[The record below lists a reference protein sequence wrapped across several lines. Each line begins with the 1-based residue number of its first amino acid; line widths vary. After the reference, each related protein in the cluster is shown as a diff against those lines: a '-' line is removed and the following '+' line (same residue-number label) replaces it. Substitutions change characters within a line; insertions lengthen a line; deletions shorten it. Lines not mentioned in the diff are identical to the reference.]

1 MHAPTHNP
9 TLAAVPPTHPRL
21 LQAWATLLVLTLW
34 WDFSGADLAIMQA
47 IGHPDGFAWR
57 HHWLL
62 EAVLHDGLRRVA
74 FGFLALLGLW
84 ALWPAGPGGV
94 WPGVARRERGVVVVL
109 VLLSVLAVNLV
120 KSSSRTSCPWELQL
134 FGGQASYV
142 SHWNL
147 WAGDGGGGRCF
158 PGGHASSAFAF
169 LALCLPWLAPR
180 TALDGGGP
188 ASGGGAVAVIAA
200 VPVHETLHAQL
211 QFGVGPHTEA
221 LFERGGVGP
230 GFGHVALLHGQ
241 ETLDGLDAGGL
252 FDAAD
257 EVQQAH
263 RRAVAHVEHAVR
275 RRARAGHRGDGHHL
289 DHRVDHVV
297 HIGEVAAHLAVVVDV
312 DRLVGQ
318 DGAHEL
324 EDRHVEPAPGAVH
337 REQPQRRG
345 RDLVE
350 VGGAV
355 GHQLVGLL
363 ARGVERDRL
372 VGDLVLAQRH
382 LARGAG

>member
-9 TLAAVPPTHPRL
+9 TLAAVPPTHTRL

-169 LALCLPWLAPR
+169 LALCLPWLAPPHAAAR
-180 TALDGGGP
+180 PARRGWGWGWGGL
-188 ASGGGAVAVIAA
+188 AA
-200 VPVHETLHAQL
+200 VL
-211 QFGVGPHTEA
+211 
-221 LFERGGVGP
+221 
-230 GFGHVALLHGQ
+230 
-241 ETLDGLDAGGL
+241 
-252 FDAAD
+252 
-257 EVQQAH
+257 
-263 RRAVAHVEHAVR
+263 
-275 RRARAGHRGDGHHL
+275 
-289 DHRVDHVV
+289 
-297 HIGEVAAHLAVVVDV
+297 
-312 DRLVGQ
+312 
-318 DGAHEL
+318 
-324 EDRHVEPAPGAVH
+324 
-337 REQPQRRG
+337 
-345 RDLVE
+345 
-350 VGGAV
+350 
-355 GHQLVGLL
+355 LVGLVAGATQTL
-363 ARGVERDRL
+363 
-372 VGDLVLAQRH
+372 
-382 LARGAG
+382 RGAHHPSHTLWTLLICAGVSLAGWHAARPWMAAGRRQAVGPSP